1 MAILLTSA
9 TTGRPKA
16 VVQTHRAMMQMSLG
30 WLAAVGAEPDT
41 VLLNLNP
48 LSHGS
53 IQVTVN
59 YLAAGATVV
68 LLRSFTPQGALAEI
82 ERSRVTHVWLVP
94 QMLRFLLRTRALGGT
109 DTSSLREVLHGA
121 APISAAL
128 LREAGERLP
137 CRFRN
142 VYGMTEMGGPFATV
156 STGELAPDAD
166 SWPGGRGIPGL
177 LVQVQDAAG
186 AELPVREIGE
196 VCVRGPGM
204 MREYWERP
212 GGHRGGG
219 PARLAAHRRPRLD
232 GRARLRLPR
241 RPGQGHAHPRRA
253 ERVPGRDRAPPAAAA
268 RGRRR
273 GRHRGA
279 GRGLGREPGRVRG
292 APRRHPGRP
301 GHRGR
306 ADPGPAR
313 PAGKLQGSRPSCT
326 SSRRSRRNGAGKALK
341 RVLRTRARPPP
352 RPRTD

>member
-94 QMLRFLLRTRALGGT
+94 QMLRFLLKTRALGGT

-204 MREYWERP
+204 MREYWEDP
-212 GGHRGGG
+212 E
-219 PARLAAHRRPRLD
+219 ATAAAVRHGWLRTGDLGWMDEHGYVYLVDRAKPTCSSAAGRTCTRPRSSAACCS
-232 GRARLRLPR
+232 GPRSPTRPSSGCRTRSGARARSRTWCS
-241 RPGQGHAHPRRA
+241 AT
-253 ERVPGRDRAPPAAAA
+253 
-268 RGRRR
+268 
-273 GRHRGA
+273 
-279 GRGLGREPGRVRG
+279 
-292 APRRHPGRP
+292 APRT
-301 GHRGR
+301 
-306 ADPGPAR
+306 
-313 PAGKLQGSRPSCT
+313 AGTP
-326 SSRRSRRNGAGKALK
+326 
-341 RVLRTRARPPP
+341 RPP
-352 RPRTD
+352 